1 MWEFFVRSLDA
12 STIFT
17 IAALG
22 ELIGQR
28 SGVLNVGIEGV
39 MLFGATLGFI
49 TAKTTGNYL
58 LGFLVGIAIGG
69 LLGLL
74 HGFFS
79 ITLGGDQVVSGMGIW
94 ILGFGLTTYIG
105 SIYTGPLGM
114 ERIPATLGL
123 SPFFFLGIALTAIT
137 WFVLSRTSL
146 GLMIRSVGENP
157 TVAEVSGVNIAK
169 TRYLCVISAGMLMGL
184 AGAIFSLDYN
194 PVWSYNFISGR
205 GFIALA
211 LVFFSMWNPLT
222 LIGGSI
228 LFGTLWQLSLNPQML
243 LPNVMSRYIWRTV
256 PFGITLGALL
266 LMSTKWFRTKWGAAT
281 PEALGQPYV
290 KEG

>member
-49 TAKTTGNYL
+49 TAKTTGSYL

-105 SIYTGPLGM
+105 STYTGPLGM
-114 ERIPATLGL
+114 ERIPAILGL
-123 SPFFFLGIALTAIT
+123 SPFFFLGIVLTVIT
-137 WFVLSRTSL
+137 WFVLSKTSL

-194 PVWSYNFISGR
+194 PVWSYNFLSGR

-211 LVFFSMWNPLT
+211 LVFFSMWNPFILV
-222 LIGGSI
+222 GGSI

-243 LPNVMSRYIWRTV
+243 LPGVMSRYIWRTV

-290 KEG
+290 KE